1 MKENATVAP
10 LLQLKHVMKRFGGLV
25 ATNDVS
31 FDVNEGEVVFII
43 GPNGAGKT
51 TLFNLISG
59 YITADSGEIFYQGKN
74 VVGMKPYQT
83 TRLGI
88 GRTFQIVKPL
98 PSLTV
103 RENVM
108 LGSFLHYPTR
118 AEAGRKA
125 DEVLDFLGLARRADQ
140 LASGLPLAQRK
151 LLEVARALATG
162 AKLLLLDEVMA
173 GLNPTESAEVVALLR
188 RLKDFGV
195 TAVGGVE
202 HIMRVVMAL
211 ATRVVVMDQG
221 GKLAEG
227 SPQAVVHDPR
237 VVEAYLGSK
246 YIQSGAK
253 T

>member
-1 MKENATVAP
+1 VAP
-10 LLQLKHVMKRFGGLV
+10 LLQLKHVVKRFGGLL

-31 FDVNEGEVVFII
+31 FDVEENEVVFII

-59 YITADSGEIFYQGKN
+59 YVEADSGEILYRGEN
-74 VVGMKPYQT
+74 IVGLKPFQT

-108 LGSFLHYPTR
+108 LGSFLHARTR
-118 AEAGRKA
+118 SEARRKA
-125 DEVLDFLGLARRADQ
+125 DEVLGFLGLERRADQ

-173 GLNPTESAEVVALLR
+173 GLNPTESAEVVELLKK
-188 RLKDFGV
+188 LKSFGV

-211 ATRVVVMDQG
+211 ASRVVVLDQG
-221 GKLAEG
+221 AKLAEG
-227 SPQAVVHDPR
+227 SPQAVVHDAR
-237 VVEAYLGSK
+237 VIEAYLGSK
-246 YIQSGAK
+246 YTQAGGSS
-253 T
+253 